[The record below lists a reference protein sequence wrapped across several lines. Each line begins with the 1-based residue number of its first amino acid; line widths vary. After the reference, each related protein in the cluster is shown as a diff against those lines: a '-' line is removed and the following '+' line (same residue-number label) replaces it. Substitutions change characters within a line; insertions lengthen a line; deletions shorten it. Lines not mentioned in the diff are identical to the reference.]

1 MKIVFFPGFGES
13 ERDDNGKS
21 PWILPSASD
30 FLAVHVGLVL
40 DWDQQDLKG
49 EKFPPRALEPAEFK
63 RGRNSPKRS
72 GAGRI

>member
-13 ERDDNGKS
+13 ERDDNGDS

-40 DWDQQDLKG
+40 DWDQQDLNVK
-49 EKFPPRALEPAEFK
+49 KLPLKAL
-63 RGRNSPKRS
+63 GQQD
-72 GAGRI
+72 